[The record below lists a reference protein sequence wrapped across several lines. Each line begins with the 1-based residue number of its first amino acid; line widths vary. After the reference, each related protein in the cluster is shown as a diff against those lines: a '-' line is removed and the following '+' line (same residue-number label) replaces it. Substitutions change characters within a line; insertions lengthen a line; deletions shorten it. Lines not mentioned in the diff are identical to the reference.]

1 MRLRQCEYFDAIV
14 RCGTIRAASGELL
27 VSEPTIS
34 TQIKELERELRV
46 PLFIRRGR
54 RLELSQ
60 EGRLLAPLLR
70 RVVISAAAATVTAE
84 ELRLPRGTL
93 RVGVVP
99 SYAATLVPHLVSL
112 CADRYSEVSLEVVE
126 SGSLALEQDLLDGQ
140 LDLAVLT
147 RSAGVSSADSILTVQ
162 PLAPGRLVAVVGA
175 SHPLAGR
182 RTLAPGDLL
191 HEQLL
196 LYRAGYLVRELVL
209 SLLGKDALRHVLYS
223 SDNNE
228 TTRAFIAQGFGVGF
242 AVVPNLQPAKDTAP
256 ALVQLRITSAPAVEL
271 CCVYLTG
278 RHFPRLISE
287 ILADSMRHHLESMPG
302 T

>member
-99 SYAATLVPHLVSL
+99 SYAATLVPHLV
-112 CADRYSEVSLEVVE
+112 
-126 SGSLALEQDLLDGQ
+126 
-140 LDLAVLT
+140 
-147 RSAGVSSADSILTVQ
+147 
-162 PLAPGRLVAVVGA
+162 
-175 SHPLAGR
+175 
-182 RTLAPGDLL
+182 
-191 HEQLL
+191 
-196 LYRAGYLVRELVL
+196 
-209 SLLGKDALRHVLYS
+209 
-223 SDNNE
+223 
-228 TTRAFIAQGFGVGF
+228 
-242 AVVPNLQPAKDTAP
+242 
-256 ALVQLRITSAPAVEL
+256 
-271 CCVYLTG
+271 
-278 RHFPRLISE
+278 
-287 ILADSMRHHLESMPG
+287 
-302 T
+302 